1 MGPSAVDR
9 RPPAGRPLTGHPP
22 PVHHLLL
29 FIIKILHYLNSIIKK
44 INFNVEGMFW
54 AYYVLIG
61 LSEKINFG
69 LVTYQSIKKNKN
81 YVLKIINNL
90 F

>member
-1 MGPSAVDR
+1 
-9 RPPAGRPLTGHPP
+9 
-22 PVHHLLL
+22 
-29 FIIKILHYLNSIIKK
+29 
-44 INFNVEGMFW
+44 MFW
-54 AYYVLIG
+54 AYYALIG

-69 LVTYQSIKKNKN
+69 LVTHQSIKKNKN